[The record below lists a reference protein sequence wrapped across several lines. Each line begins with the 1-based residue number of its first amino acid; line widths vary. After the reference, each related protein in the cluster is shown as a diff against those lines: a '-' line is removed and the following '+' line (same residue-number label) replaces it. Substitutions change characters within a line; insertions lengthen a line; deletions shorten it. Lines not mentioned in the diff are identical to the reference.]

1 MQIPRAGECG
11 VGGPGSDAEHLRL
24 TNGPPETSDG
34 SDEDGAMASGSAQ
47 EQGGRD
53 EFEAPATAM
62 QHLDPAAGALA
73 TFNATCYFHVNMF

>member
-1 MQIPRAGECG
+1 
-11 VGGPGSDAEHLRL
+11 
-24 TNGPPETSDG
+24 
-34 SDEDGAMASGSAQ
+34 MASGSAQ